1 MLTEQAPEKCPF
13 PFTGTFVGRH
23 GDGTPNTVPLMRLY
37 PACTVAALAPD
48 SGSEQVFTG

>member
-1 MLTEQAPEKCPF
+1 MLTEQAPVKVPL
-13 PFTGTFVGRH
+13 VGRR

-48 SGSEQVFTG
+48 SGSKQVFTG